1 MGRVQAMMV
10 GVAVALAAAVPL
22 AGCGGGNDDSSAPTP
37 KGFSKTQTAD
47 FSVALPSGWKVDK
60 LDEPGGLAIE
70 ARPNGTDVNR
80 AQLRV
85 ASSRDYKDDIN
96 AALKVTEAE
105 IPIRRP
111 GAQRVVSKTIDVP
124 GAADARRVEWTV
136 PAGGGLEPA
145 RIVTVL
151 ALTGDHTLV
160 NLSVGVA
167 QNQMGGARVNDVV
180 DSLRIG

>member
-10 GVAVALAAAVPL
+10 GTALALATAVPL
-22 AGCGGGNDDSSAPTP
+22 ASCGGGNDDSSAPTP

-70 ARPNGTDVNR
+70 ARPDGTDINR

-96 AALKVTEAE
+96 SAVKVTEAE

-111 GAQRVVSKTIDVP
+111 GAQRVVSKNVDVP

-167 QNQMGGARVNDVV
+167 QSQMGGARVNDVV

>member
-10 GVAVALAAAVPL
+10 GAAVALATAAPL
-22 AGCGGGNDDSSAPTP
+22 AGCGGGNDDSGALAP
-37 KGFSKTQTAD
+37 KGFSKTETAD

-70 ARPNGTDVNR
+70 ARPDGTDINR
-80 AQLRV
+80 PQLRV

-96 AALKVTEAE
+96 AAVKATEAE

-111 GAQRVVSKTIDVP
+111 GAQRVVSKTVDVP

-145 RIVTVL
+145 WIVTVL

-167 QNQMGGARVNDVV
+167 QNQMGSARVDDVV

>member
-1 MGRVQAMMV
+1 MGRVQAMML

-22 AGCGGGNDDSSAPTP
+22 AGCGGGNDDSSAPAP

-70 ARPNGTDVNR
+70 ARPGGTDVNR

-96 AALKVTEAE
+96 AAVKVAEAE

>member
-1 MGRVQAMMV
+1 MRRHDQRT
-10 GVAVALAAAVPL
+10 
-22 AGCGGGNDDSSAPTP
+22 TP
-37 KGFSKTQTAD
+37 KHPDDRRAD
-47 FSVALPSGWKVDK
+47 
-60 LDEPGGLAIE
+60 I
-70 ARPNGTDVNR
+70 NR
-80 AQLRV
+80 AQVRV

-96 AALKVTEAE
+96 AAVKVTEAE

-111 GAQRVVSKTIDVP
+111 GAQRVVSKTVDVP

-167 QNQMGGARVNDVV
+167 QNQMGSARVNDVV